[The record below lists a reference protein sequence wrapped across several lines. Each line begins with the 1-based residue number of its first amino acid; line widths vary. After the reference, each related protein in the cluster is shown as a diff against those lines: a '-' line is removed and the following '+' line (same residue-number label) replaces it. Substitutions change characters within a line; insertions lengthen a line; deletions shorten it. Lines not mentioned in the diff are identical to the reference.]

1 MRPQITKLLRQPYTR
16 RTLMAAVLSSSMLP
30 AARADY
36 EAEILSENPV
46 VYYRFDDGVT
56 VDDLDTAVGVNLGSL
71 GTAGDGSFIGTTTRG
86 VPGAITGNTAMS
98 ATQPN
103 ATAINFIGA
112 MSTPNNA
119 ALNPSHTGTNPF
131 TVECWVKPNTNT
143 STLLSPFNSMSFTTG
158 RAGYLIYQNGATWQL
173 RLGNK
178 ASTTP
183 VLTLNGGTVV
193 AGTWQHIA
201 FTYTGGT
208 NGTAILYVDGVPVAT
223 GVPTGTGYEANDNAP
238 FLIGA
243 TSNLARTFDG
253 TVDEVAFTAAVL
265 PEARIDARIAE
276 RNTNPAGYQ
285 AHVLAD
291 SPVGYWRLNE
301 PAFVPRTPPTAVN
314 AGSLGAA
321 ANGSYFAGSK
331 NVGGGPSPSSGFLG
345 FGATNSSLGLAGA
358 NGHVGTPYSLN
369 SLTSYTVMGWVK
381 RGALK
386 TTRGGYFGQNDKLEF
401 GDAGGGTQIEA
412 WSGGGQ
418 VLTPYTAADDQWT
431 FITYVADGS
440 NNRLYIDGLQTA
452 ATPGGVGGGSAFLFN
467 VGGGGIFNATGDYFR
482 GEIDEVAVFDKAVTP
497 GRVKQLYDAA
507 RANIPPDLVE
517 AAPTVSPL
525 GEIPEGQPF
534 TLSIDV
540 NGTPP
545 FTYQWK
551 VGGVD
556 IPGATG
562 ATYTLPSAAANSP
575 NPLDPFAYTVVVT
588 NPFGT
593 VTSSAVDVFVTPTL
607 KWTSTDPTNPGKW
620 DISTL
625 APPAQN
631 WAKFTG
637 GAASAYT
644 DDYAVLFDDT
654 ATATAVVLTQDLV
667 PKGVVFNNS
676 TKDYTTS
683 GPFLISSPI
692 GGGLV
697 KNGTGTVE
705 IGNDILNVDKVT
717 VNNGVLR
724 IGNGTTGAMTAVTV
738 ASVPG
743 GELQIHHASG
753 TPYETATSV
762 TGGLLSFGGAGDFST
777 SQTANI
783 TGSGNVLFEG
793 TGTIVVAGPNLVT
806 GAVTIDSGTVVFD
819 GNQQANRLAA
829 GKVVAVNPGAAMEIR
844 GVNALPTGLNSVS
857 PNLNQ
862 ASLKIVTG
870 GSVGVGATGQSH
882 AHLGNLV
889 LDGSS
894 VVLSYSGAGSAYNGE
909 SFQLNGNITVT
920 GSAASTISN
929 DGSVNAGT
937 SGIAPSAPAT
947 PLTHTVTVADV
958 AAGPDLTITTELE
971 NSDSGTPANAT
982 LAKAGPGTLRLA
994 GGIAHSFSGTVQVD
1008 AGTLEATGSVAGPL
1022 VIGSSGTIAP
1032 GASVGTFGAGATTF
1046 SGSYACEID
1055 GAVGDKLAVT
1065 GNLTFGPGAQIAI
1078 SVLGGG
1084 VTAPF
1089 YELISCSG
1097 TVSGPLPAITGIPV
1111 GYSITQQSNSIVLV
1125 QNGFSFS
1132 PSFVAVPGS
1141 VSTALDAEDF
1151 NATDG
1156 GFTVT
1161 PVISAETD
1169 WTYSAG
1175 SWRANGQASAFGS
1188 DNSSFLVSPPF
1199 TLTKSGVVTLS
1210 FAHRHSFEADF
1221 DGGAVDVSLND
1232 GPWVRVSTVSFSQN
1246 PYNGTLGNVDHM
1258 LRNGPAFVGNSAG
1271 HPSFITS
1278 VCKLTAGDVG
1288 DTVKVRFISAT
1299 DNNTVGDLTP
1309 VGWEIDELSL
1319 TEGGPGGA
1327 TLNWPL
1333 GVMQYSDTLQ
1343 APWTD
1348 IPGPGPVFIDTTLA
1362 PKRFFRLKP

>member
-1 MRPQITKLLRQPYTR
+1 MRPQFHSLLKQPYTR

-36 EAEILSENPV
+36 EAEVLSENPV
-46 VYYRFDDGVT
+46 VYYRFDDAVT

-71 GTAGDGSFIGTTTRG
+71 GVSGDGSFIGTTTRG

-98 ATQPN
+98 AIQPN
-103 ATAINFIGA
+103 ATATNFVGA
-112 MSTPNNA
+112 MNVPNIA

-143 STLLSPFNSMSFTTG
+143 SPLLSPFNSMSFTTG

-173 RLGNK
+173 RIGNK

-201 FTYTGGT
+201 FTYSGGAT
-208 NGTAILYVDGVPVAT
+208 GTAILYVDGVPVAT

-265 PEARIDARIAE
+265 DEARIDARIAE

-301 PAFVPRTPPTAVN
+301 PAFVPRTPPAAVN
-314 AGSLGAA
+314 AGSLGAS
-321 ANGSYFAGSK
+321 ANGSYYAGSK
-331 NVGGGPSPSSGFLG
+331 NASGGPSPSSGFLG
-345 FGATNSSLGLAGA
+345 FGATNSSLGLATA

-381 RGALK
+381 RGAIK
-386 TTRGGYFGQNDKLEF
+386 STRGGYFGQNDKLEF

-418 VLTPYTAADDQWT
+418 VLTSYSAADDEWV

-440 NNRLYIDGLQTA
+440 NNRLYINGVQA
-452 ATPGGVGGGSAFLFN
+452 ASVAGGVGGSSAFNFN
-467 VGGGGIFNATGDYFR
+467 VGGGGVFNATGDYFR

-507 RANIPPDLVE
+507 LGNVTPGLVD
-517 AAPTVSPL
+517 AFPSVTPL
-525 GEIPEGQPF
+525 GEIPEGQPY
-534 TLSIDV
+534 TLSIDPT
-540 NGTPP
+540 GTPP

-551 VGGVD
+551 LNGVD
-556 IPGATG
+556 IPLATG
-562 ATYTLPSAAANSP
+562 KTYTVAAAAANSP

-588 NPFGT
+588 NGSGT
-593 VTSSAVDVFVTPTL
+593 VTSSATDVYVTPTL

-625 APPAQN
+625 APAALN

-637 GAASAYT
+637 GAPSAYT

-667 PKGVVFNNS
+667 PKGVIFNNS
-676 TKDYTTS
+676 TKNYTTS
-683 GPFLISSPI
+683 GPYLISSPI
-692 GGGLV
+692 GGGVV

-717 VNNGVLR
+717 VNDGVLR
-724 IGNGTTGAMTAVTV
+724 IGNGTTGAMTAITV
-738 ASVPG
+738 ATVTG

-753 TPYETATSV
+753 TPFESATSV

-783 TGSGNVLFEG
+783 TGSGSELFEG
-793 TGTIVVAGPNLVT
+793 TGTIVVAGPNLVGGT
-806 GAVTIDSGTVVFD
+806 VTIDSGTVVFD

-829 GKVVAVNPGAAMEIR
+829 GKVVTVNPGAVMEIR

-857 PNLNQ
+857 PILNQ
-862 ASLKIVTG
+862 ATLKVVTG
-870 GSVGVGATGQSH
+870 GSVGVGATGESH
-882 AHLGNLV
+882 AHMGNLL

-894 VVLSYSGAGSAYNGE
+894 IVFSYSGAGGVYNGE

-929 DGSVNAGT
+929 DGSVNNGS
-937 SGIAPSAPAT
+937 SGIAPSSDT
-947 PLTHTVTVADV
+947 PTTHTVTVADV

-971 NSDSGTPANAT
+971 NSGSPTPANAT
-982 LAKAGPGTLRLA
+982 LAKEGPGTLRLA
-994 GGIAHSFSGTVQVD
+994 GGFAHSFSGTTQVN

-1032 GASVGTFGAGATTF
+1032 GASAGTFGAGATTL

-1097 TVSGPLPAITGIPV
+1097 TVSGPLPSVTGIPV

-1288 DTVKVRFISAT
+1288 DTVKIRFISAT

-1333 GVMQYSDTLQ
+1333 GIMQYSDTLD

-1348 IPGPGPVFIDTTLA
+1348 ISGSGPVFIDTTLA

>member
-1 MRPQITKLLRQPYTR
+1 MRPQITSLLKQPYTR
-16 RTLMAAVLSSSMLP
+16 RTLMAAVLSSSILP

-46 VYYRFDDGVT
+46 IYYRFDDAVT
-56 VDDLDTAVGVNLGSL
+56 VDGLDPTVGTNLGSL
-71 GTAGDGSFIGTTTRG
+71 AAPGNGAFVGNATRAVAGAIAGDN
-86 VPGAITGNTAMS
+86 AIEFAQIN
-98 ATQPN
+98 PLD
-103 ATAINFIGA
+103 INFVGS
-112 MSTPNNA
+112 MNVPNNV

-131 TVECWVKPNTNT
+131 TVECWVKPKNNV
-143 STLLSPFNSMSFTTG
+143 STLLSPVNSMSFTTG
-158 RAGYLIYQNGATWQL
+158 RAGYLIYQNAGTWQL

-178 ASTTP
+178 ASTTAAV
-183 VLTLNGGTVV
+183 VLDGGTVTPGV
-193 AGTWQHIA
+193 WQHLA
-201 FTYTGGT
+201 FTYSGGAT
-208 NGTAILYVDGVPVAT
+208 GTATLYVNGIPVGTA
-223 GVPTGTGYEANDNAP
+223 VPTGIGYEANDNAP
-238 FLIGA
+238 FVIGA
-243 TSNLARTFDG
+243 TSAPNRTYDG
-253 TVDEVAFTAAVL
+253 VVDEVAFHPSALSGARLVARVNERTA
-265 PEARIDARIAE
+265 
-276 RNTNPAGYQ
+276 NPAGYQ

-291 SPVGYWRLNE
+291 SPAGYWRLNE
-301 PAFVPRTPPTAVN
+301 APFVAPPPPVAVN
-314 AGSLGAA
+314 AGSLGSSADGA
-321 ANGSYFAGSK
+321 YYAGSK
-331 NVGGGPSPSSGFLG
+331 NVAGGPSPSSGFFG
-345 FGATNSSLGLAGA
+345 FGATNSSLGLADA
-358 NGHVGTPYSLN
+358 NGHVGTPFSLN

-401 GDAGGGTQIEA
+401 GDAGGGIQIEA

-418 VLTPYTAADDQWT
+418 VVTPYTAADDQWT

-452 ATPGGVGGGSAFLFN
+452 STVGGVGGGSAFLFN

-507 RANIPPDLVE
+507 RADIPPDLVE
-517 AAPTVSPL
+517 AFPTVSPP
-525 GEIPEGQPF
+525 GEIPEGQSY

-551 VGGVD
+551 LNGVD
-556 IPGATG
+556 IPLATG
-562 ATYTLPSAAANSP
+562 ATYTVPSAAANSP
-575 NPLDPFAYTVVVT
+575 NPLDPFAYSVVVT
-588 NPFGT
+588 NDFGD
-593 VTSSAVDVFVTPTL
+593 VTSSPTDVYVTPTL
-607 KWTSTDPTNPGKW
+607 RWTSTDPTNPGKW
-620 DISTL
+620 DFNTL
-625 APPAQN
+625 APPALN

-644 DDYAVLFDDT
+644 DDYAVRFDDS
-654 ATATAVVLTQDLV
+654 ATSTAVVLTQDLV
-667 PKGVVFNNS
+667 PKGVVFDNS

-683 GPFLISSPI
+683 GPFLISSPM

-717 VNNGVLR
+717 VNDGVLR
-724 IGNGTTGAMTAVTV
+724 IGNGTTGAMTAITV
-738 ASVPG
+738 ASVLG

-753 TPYETATSV
+753 TPFDTATVV
-762 TGGLLSFGGAGDFST
+762 TGGLLSFGGAGDFDT
-777 SQTANI
+777 FQTANI

-793 TGTIVVAGPNLVT
+793 TGTIVLANPNSVS
-806 GAVTIDSGTVVFD
+806 GSVTIDSGTVVFD
-819 GNQQANRLAA
+819 GNQQGNRLAA
-829 GKVVAVNPGAAMEIR
+829 GKVVTVNPGAVMEIR

-857 PNLNQ
+857 PQLNQ
-862 ASLKIVTG
+862 STLKVISG
-870 GSVGVGATGQSH
+870 FSVGAPAAGSH
-882 AHLGNLV
+882 VHLGNVV

-894 VVLSYSGAGSAYNGE
+894 VVLGYSGTGGVYNGE
-909 SFQLNGNITVT
+909 SFQLNGNIGVT
-920 GSAASTISN
+920 GSAASSIAN
-929 DGSVNAGT
+929 DGTGNAGNA
-937 SGIAPSAPAT
+937 GIALSSGAT
-947 PLTHTVTVADV
+947 EVVHTVTVDNV
-958 AAGPDLTITTELE
+958 AAGTDLTIATEIE
-971 NSDSGTPANAT
+971 NSDNAT
-982 LAKAGPGTLRLA
+982 PENAVLAKAGPGTLSLP
-994 GGIAHSFSGTVQVD
+994 GGIAHSFTGTVRVD

-1032 GASVGTFGAGATTF
+1032 GSSVGTFGAGATTL
-1046 SGSYACEID
+1046 SGGFACEID
-1055 GAVGDKLAVT
+1055 GVVADKLAVT
-1065 GNLTFGPGAQIAI
+1065 GNLTFGPGAQIAL

-1084 VTAPF
+1084 VTAPV

-1097 TVSGPLPAITGIPV
+1097 TISGPLPSATGVPV
-1111 GYSITQQSNSIVLV
+1111 GYSVTQFSNSIVLV
-1125 QNGFSFS
+1125 QNGLSFS
-1132 PSFVAVPGS
+1132 PSLVQVAGS
-1141 VSTALDAEDF
+1141 VTTPLDSEDF

-1161 PVISAETD
+1161 PVITPETD
-1169 WTYSAG
+1169 WTYTAG
-1175 SWRANGQASAFGS
+1175 SWRANGQATGFGS
-1188 DNSSFLVSPPF
+1188 DNSSFLVSPSF
-1199 TLTKSGVVTLS
+1199 TLTKSGFVTLS

-1271 HPSFITS
+1271 HPAFITS
-1278 VCKLTAGDVG
+1278 VCKLTAGEVG

-1309 VGWEIDELSL
+1309 VGWEIDGISL
-1319 TEGGPGGA
+1319 TEGNSGGA
-1327 TLNWPL
+1327 TLSWLL